1 MIKDMGVGFIIGKLI
16 ASLVELY
23 PYLAPT
29 IGDPSLYSE
38 LQAIFYDILLSS
50 NIYHLVLGL
59 IGGAIVVVWRSEGI
73 FE

>member
-1 MIKDMGVGFIIGKLI
+1 MIKDMGIGFIIGKLI

-23 PYLAPT
+23 PY
-29 IGDPSLYSE
+29 IVFSMEDSVIFNE
-38 LQAIFYDILLSS
+38 LGAIFYEILLSS

-59 IGGAIVVVWRSEGI
+59 IAGAIVVVWRSEGI